1 MDKKVGDVLAYKK
14 KWNNDTIVWYHSDI
28 PDNL

>member
-1 MDKKVGDVLAYKK
+1 MDKKVGDVLVYNKK
-14 KWNNDTIVWYHSDI
+14 LNNDAIVWYHSDI